1 MTFALIF
8 EKSLYIFFLEGTST
22 YNLAKITGGNALAH
36 AASQAIAATQALTGR
51 RTSSLKAS
59 FEAINLGVQ
68 THEFSIGRELAGA
81 AQTAIASTSFAVSP
95 DVGPSPQKKKKSKST
110 DVLDVTGG
118 LLDDSLLEAGTSSD
132 LLGGDL
138 KEEWTY
144 DPNEPRYCICN
155 QVSYGV
161 RLIKHFLLNPLWTV
175 LKLVCFQ
182 DMVACDNDECPYEWF
197 HYPCVG
203 ISAPPKGT
211 YTIRYFSICF

>member
-1 MTFALIF
+1 M
-8 EKSLYIFFLEGTST
+8 
-22 YNLAKITGGNALAH
+22 AH

-161 RLIKHFLLNPLWTV
+161 CKAYSTQFIVDSFETSL
-175 LKLVCFQ
+175 
-182 DMVACDNDECPYEWF
+182 
-197 HYPCVG
+197 
-203 ISAPPKGT
+203 
-211 YTIRYFSICF
+211 FSGYGGLR